1 MKRIVLAMAL
11 SAVGLPLAA
20 VAAPA
25 SQPAVDA
32 YYHDMLSITHD
43 ANQAGEAC
51 MSSLK
56 NHRSS
61 ATTPACRTFEQRYQR
76 AVDQSESLAARLKVA
91 GQTLHRSDPRL
102 AQLTRAT
109 ETLNHYM
116 DNYQDRPS
124 AGEQDGVMHI
134 MEEPM
139 H

>member
-1 MKRIVLAMAL
+1 MKRIILAMAL
-11 SAVGLPLAA
+11 SAVGLP
-20 VAAPA
+20 VAATA
-25 SQPAVDA
+25 AQVSQPAVDA

-51 MSSLK
+51 MSSLS
-56 NHRSS
+56 NRRAST
-61 ATTPACRTFEQRYQR
+61 ATPACHTFEQRYQH

-116 DNYQDRPS
+116 DSYQARQS
-124 AGEQDGVMHI
+124 AGQDDVLHI
-134 MEEPM
+134 MEEPSR
-139 H
+139 

>member
-11 SAVGLPLAA
+11 SAASLPIAA
-20 VAAPA
+20 LTAQA

-32 YYHDMLSITHD
+32 YYHDMLSITHE

-51 MSSLK
+51 ISSLS

-61 ATTPACRTFEQRYQR
+61 TTTPACRTFEQRYQH

-116 DNYQDRPS
+116 DNYQTHQSSD
-124 AGEQDGVMHI
+124 GQDDVLRI
-134 MEEPM
+134 MEEPSR
-139 H
+139 